1 VSRWPLVTLGEVL
14 AEHKEYIDAPEARE
28 YPKLSVR
35 LYGKGVVLDTPV
47 DGSSLKMK
55 RHQLAKPGQVILSEI
70 WGKKGAIGFVPPDG
84 EGALCTSHFFL
95 FDIDETQL
103 LRGWLQALFAA
114 DYLAPQ
120 LEKRAFGTTGYASVR
135 PRDLL
140 AAEIPLPPIEEQRRV
155 VEKLNR
161 LAALAN
167 DATTRCRQSADDVAA
182 LERSVLRAIIDRQP
196 GASRMPLG
204 AVIADIENGW
214 SPQCHP
220 YPAADDAW
228 GVVKLGAVSFG
239 RFDSSENK
247 QLPDALGPKPQYEI
261 RVGDVLI
268 SRANTLEL
276 VGASVFVESVRPR
289 LMLCDKIFRVLFRSN
304 SIIDGRYLSL
314 ALKSPDMRDQIEA
327 RATGTSPSMKNIPKS
342 KLLEVLLPVPSLVQQ
357 QRLVAAATGVQ
368 SQLGKLRERQ
378 YRLSAELEALVSAS
392 LAQALRGGAVGH
404 E

>member
-1 VSRWPLVTLGEVL
+1 MSRRPEVALGEVL
-14 AEHKEYIDAPEARE
+14 TQYREYIDAPEPRE
-28 YPKLSVR
+28 YPKLSVK
-35 LYGKGVVLDTPV
+35 LYGKGVVLDAPA
-47 DGSSLKMK
+47 DGISLKMK
-55 RHQLAKPGQVILSEI
+55 RHQLAKRGQVILSEI
-70 WGKKGAIGFVPPDG
+70 WGKKGAIGFVPPEG
-84 EGALCTSHFFL
+84 AGALCTSHFFL
-95 FDIDETQL
+95 FNVDTSKLEP
-103 LRGWLQALFAA
+103 GWLQAIFTAN
-114 DYLAPQ
+114 YLEPQ
-120 LEKRAFGTTGYASVR
+120 LDARAFGTTGYASVR

-140 AAEIPLPPIEEQRRV
+140 ALEIPLPPVEEQRRAV
-155 VEKLNR
+155 RRIEQ

-167 DATTRCRQSADDVAA
+167 DAITRCRQSADDVAA

-239 RFDSSENK
+239 QFDSSENK

-314 ALKSPDMRDQIEA
+314 ALKSPDMRDQLEA

-368 SQLGKLRERQ
+368 SQLGTILFT
-378 YRLSAELEALVSAS
+378 
-392 LAQALRGGAVGH
+392 
-404 E
+404 